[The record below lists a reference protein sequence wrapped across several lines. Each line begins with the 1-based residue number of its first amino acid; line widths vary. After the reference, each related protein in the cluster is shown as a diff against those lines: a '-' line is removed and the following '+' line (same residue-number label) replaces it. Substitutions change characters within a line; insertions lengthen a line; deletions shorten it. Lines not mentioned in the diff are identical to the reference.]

1 MEVTI
6 LWNEEGRR
14 EALEQG
20 MTMGAP
26 RKAGRRESLG
36 LSFAFWK
43 GELGRLIQIRE
54 ARLANLHLKSSS
66 RLVTGWIHSQA
77 PAV

>member
-6 LWNEEGRR
+6 LWSEEGRR

-26 RKAGRRESLG
+26 ERQEGKESLG
-36 LSFAFWK
+36 LSFAWWK
-43 GELGRLIQIRE
+43 GEFGRLIQIRE
-54 ARLANLHLKSSS
+54 ASLANLHLKSSS
-66 RLVTGWIHSQA
+66 GLVTGWIHSQA